1 MRTGLCFLL
10 SFALSACA
18 GDPVCGDGDLWLNTE
33 ECDDGNQ
40 RDGDGCDENC
50 RLATGVESIIGS
62 WRFSDG
68 DVTGTMRITRE
79 RWSGAAISRWDEA
92 DRIVIVQASQGT
104 EPNPGSYA
112 KIVYTEVVDYS
123 FYFCVVASGKETVE
137 DALMDRVVANAEN
150 PGEEGCAN
158 FDVIIG
164 GTPWMHL
171 TRILETEGEG
181 DGSADEE

>member
-1 MRTGLCFLL
+1 
-10 SFALSACA
+10 
-18 GDPVCGDGDLWLNTE
+18 
-33 ECDDGNQ
+33 Q

-62 WRFSDG
+62 WRFSDGEDILLGLIDLALIDEIIQVTDG

-92 DRIVIVQASQGT
+92 DRIVIVQASQG
-104 EPNPGSYA
+104 PNPGSYA

-158 FDVIIG
+158 FDVIIA